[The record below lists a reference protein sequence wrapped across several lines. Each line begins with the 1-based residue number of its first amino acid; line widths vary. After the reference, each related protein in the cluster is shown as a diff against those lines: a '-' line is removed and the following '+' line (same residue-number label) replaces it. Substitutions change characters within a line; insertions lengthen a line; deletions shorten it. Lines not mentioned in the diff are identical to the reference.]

1 MFIKSHDTE
10 GDDRYYNNNDDDN
23 DANVAVAVAV
33 AAAVVVAAAVADDND
48 ADDDDDDYDDDD
60 DDDDAL
66 RKQQGELLAE
76 HGDRGVHWEG
86 KLQQRSSHFT
96 IFSIG
101 LKYDWKIGFKYV

>member
-10 GDDRYYNNNDDDN
+10 GDDKYYNISDDDN
-23 DANVAVAVAV
+23 DANVAVAVA
-33 AAAVVVAAAVADDND
+33 AAVVVVAAVADDND
-48 ADDDDDDYDDDD
+48 ADDDDYDD

-101 LKYDWKIGFKYV
+101 LKYDWKIGFKNV